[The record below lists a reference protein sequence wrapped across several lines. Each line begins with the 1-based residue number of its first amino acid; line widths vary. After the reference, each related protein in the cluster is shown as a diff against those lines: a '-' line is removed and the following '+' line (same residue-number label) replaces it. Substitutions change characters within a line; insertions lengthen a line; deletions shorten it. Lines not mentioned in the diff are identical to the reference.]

1 MTLKQLLNQQV
12 EKTGGAAV
20 RFCIKEMKNKQVY
33 IDLLNKALTVPK
45 HETLCFYNIQDELID
60 LLNKSKSQ
68 SLYTKQLTYLYR
80 QFDEYYSSDSFH
92 SDDLIKE
99 IKDTI
104 TILNTPLK
112 ELEDIETAI
121 QRQHALD
128 EYHKELPLKL
138 LQLMSDTK
146 MTSVPSYV
154 NKDEKGLYVC
164 FRIPYFKDDSIR
176 GYDEHLVYLNGYPS
190 EYDYVVKLIEDYYKK
205 VNKIKG

>member
-1 MTLKQLLNQQV
+1 
-12 EKTGGAAV
+12 
-20 RFCIKEMKNKQVY
+20 MKNKQVY

-45 HETLCFYNIQDELID
+45 HETLSFQNIQDELID

-80 QFDEYYSSDSFH
+80 QFDEYYGSDSFH

-99 IKDTI
+99 IKNTI

-112 ELEDIETAI
+112 ELEDIEAAI
-121 QRQHALD
+121 QRQLALD

-138 LQLMSDTK
+138 LQLMADTL

-154 NKDEKGLYVC
+154 NEDEKGLYVC
-164 FRIPYFKDDSIR
+164 FKIPYFDSDDDIS
-176 GYDEHLVYLNGYPS
+176 GYDDNLVYLNGYPS
-190 EYDYVVKLIEDYYKK
+190 EYKYVESLIKDHYEK
-205 VNKIKG
+205 VNKIKEKAELITAAKAKLTDEEKKLLGL

>member
-1 MTLKQLLNQQV
+1 
-12 EKTGGAAV
+12 
-20 RFCIKEMKNKQVY
+20 MKNKQVY
-33 IDLLNKALTVPK
+33 IDLLNKALTVPE
-45 HETLCFYNIQDELID
+45 HETLSFQNIQDELID

-80 QFDEYYSSDSFH
+80 QFDEYYGSDSFH

-112 ELEDIETAI
+112 ELEDIEAAI
-121 QRQHALD
+121 QRQLALD

-138 LQLMSDTK
+138 LQLMADTL

-154 NKDEKGLYVC
+154 SEDEKGLYVC
-164 FRIPYFKDDSIR
+164 FKIPYFDSDDDIS
-176 GYDEHLVYLNGYPS
+176 GYDDNLVYLNGYPS
-190 EYDYVVKLIEDYYKK
+190 EYKYVESLIKDHYEK
-205 VNKIKG
+205 VNKIKEKAELITAAKAKLTDEEKKLLGL

>member
-1 MTLKQLLNQQV
+1 
-12 EKTGGAAV
+12 
-20 RFCIKEMKNKQVY
+20 MKNKQVY
-33 IDLLNKALTVPK
+33 IDLLNKALTVPE
-45 HETLCFYNIQDELID
+45 HETLSFQNIQDELID

-80 QFDEYYSSDSFH
+80 QFDEYYGNDSFH

-112 ELEDIETAI
+112 ELEDIEAAI
-121 QRQHALD
+121 QRQLALD

-138 LQLMSDTK
+138 LQLMADTL

-154 NKDEKGLYVC
+154 SEDEKGLYVC
-164 FRIPYFKDDSIR
+164 FKIPYFDSDDDIS
-176 GYDEHLVYLNGYPS
+176 GYDDNLVYLNGYPS
-190 EYDYVVKLIEDYYKK
+190 EYKYVESLIKDHYEK
-205 VNKIKG
+205 VNKIKEKAELITAAKAKLTDEEKKLLGL

>member
-1 MTLKQLLNQQV
+1 
-12 EKTGGAAV
+12 
-20 RFCIKEMKNKQVY
+20 MKNKQVY
-33 IDLLNKALTVPK
+33 IDLLNKALTVPE
-45 HETLCFYNIQDELID
+45 HETLSFQNIQDELID

-80 QFDEYYSSDSFH
+80 QFDEYYGSDSFH

-112 ELEDIETAI
+112 ELEDIEAAI
-121 QRQHALD
+121 QRQLALD

-138 LQLMSDTK
+138 LQLMADTL

-154 NKDEKGLYVC
+154 SEDEKGLYVC
-164 FRIPYFKDDSIR
+164 FKIPYFDSDDDIT
-176 GYDEHLVYLNGYPS
+176 GYDDNLVYLNGYPS
-190 EYDYVVKLIEDYYKK
+190 EYKYVESLIKDHYEK
-205 VNKIKG
+205 VNKIKEKAELIKTAKAKLTDEEKKLLGL

>member
-1 MTLKQLLNQQV
+1 
-12 EKTGGAAV
+12 
-20 RFCIKEMKNKQVY
+20 MKNKQVY

-45 HETLCFYNIQDELID
+45 HETLSFQNIQDELID

-80 QFDEYYSSDSFH
+80 QFDEYYGSDSFH

-99 IKDTI
+99 IKNTI

-112 ELEDIETAI
+112 ELEDIEAAI
-121 QRQHALD
+121 QRQLALD

-138 LQLMSDTK
+138 LQLMADTL

-154 NKDEKGLYVC
+154 SEDEKGLYVC
-164 FRIPYFKDDSIR
+164 FKIPYFDSDDDIT
-176 GYDEHLVYLNGYPS
+176 GYDDNLVYLNGYPW
-190 EYDYVVKLIEDYYKK
+190 EYNYVESLIKDHYEK
-205 VNKIKG
+205 VNKIKEKAELITAAKAKLTDEEKKLLGL

>member
-1 MTLKQLLNQQV
+1 
-12 EKTGGAAV
+12 
-20 RFCIKEMKNKQVY
+20 MKNKQVY
-33 IDLLNKALTVPK
+33 IDLLNKALTVPE
-45 HETLCFYNIQDELID
+45 HETLSFQNIQDELID

-80 QFDEYYSSDSFH
+80 QFDEYYGNDSFH

-112 ELEDIETAI
+112 ELEDIEAAI
-121 QRQHALD
+121 QRQLALD

-138 LQLMSDTK
+138 LQLMADTL

-154 NKDEKGLYVC
+154 NEDEKGLYVC
-164 FRIPYFKDDSIR
+164 FKIPYFDSDDDIS
-176 GYDEHLVYLNGYPS
+176 GYDDNLVYLNGYPS
-190 EYDYVVKLIEDYYKK
+190 EYKYVESLIKDHYEK
-205 VNKIKG
+205 VNKIKEKAELITAAKAKLTDEEKKLLGL